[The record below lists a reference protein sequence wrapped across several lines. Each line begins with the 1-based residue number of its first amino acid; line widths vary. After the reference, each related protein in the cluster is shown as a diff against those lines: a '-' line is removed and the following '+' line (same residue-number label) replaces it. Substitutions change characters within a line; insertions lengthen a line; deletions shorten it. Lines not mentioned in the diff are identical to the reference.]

1 MELSDKGFRV
11 IMLSTFKKIRGKTDG
26 EGLSVCLQHK
36 TENLGRELT
45 RNHKKYCRT
54 GTTITKIKMSVYQI
68 YINIKHDINIMLQLK
83 EE

>member
-36 TENLGRELT
+36 TENLGRELE
-45 RNHKKYCRT
+45 
-54 GTTITKIKMSVYQI
+54 IIK
-68 YINIKHDINIMLQLK
+68 NIVGLELQ
-83 EE
+83 